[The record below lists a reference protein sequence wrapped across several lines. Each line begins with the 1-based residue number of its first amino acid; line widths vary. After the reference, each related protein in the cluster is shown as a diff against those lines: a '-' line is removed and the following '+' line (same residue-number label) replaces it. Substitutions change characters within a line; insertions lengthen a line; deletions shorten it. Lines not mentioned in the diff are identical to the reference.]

1 MTSNQKLPKASP
13 FLDVIG
19 ATPPDAREDQK
30 DNTGTAPVN
39 PNARPQTPGPT
50 ANSQGFQPSPV
61 NNLGDMVSDYEASE
75 PANPGA
81 EDTFRASLGGSSILV
96 AGADNAVA
104 TPDPTPKVKGL

>member
-39 PNARPQTPGPT
+39 TQAGPQTPAPT
-50 ANSQGFQPSPV
+50 ANWEGFQPSPV
-61 NNLGDMVSDYEASE
+61 RNLGDMVSDYEA
-75 PANPGA
+75 PGT
-81 EDTFRASLGGSSILV
+81 EDTFPASLGGSSILV
-96 AGADNAVA
+96 AGADHAVA
-104 TPDPTPKVKGL
+104 TPNPTPTVRGL

>member
-1 MTSNQKLPKASP
+1 MNSNQKLPRAAK

-61 NNLGDMVSDYEASE
+61 NNLGDMVSDFQASE
-75 PANPGA
+75 PVNPGA
-81 EDTFRASLGGSSILV
+81 EDTFPASLGGSSILV
-96 AGADNAVA
+96 AGADHAVA
-104 TPDPTPKVKGL
+104 TPNPTPTVRGL